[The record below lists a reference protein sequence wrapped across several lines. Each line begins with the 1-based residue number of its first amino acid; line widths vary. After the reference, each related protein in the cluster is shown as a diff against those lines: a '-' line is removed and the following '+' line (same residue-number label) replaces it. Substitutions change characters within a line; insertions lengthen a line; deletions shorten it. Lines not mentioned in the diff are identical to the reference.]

1 MSQAV
6 PKYSLHKRKPHYSGK
21 HGSPKSKV
29 NAGKGQ
35 MGSVL
40 MLTETEAPVV
50 PADK

>member
-40 MLTETEAPVV
+40 MLTETEATAAPVE
-50 PADK
+50 K